1 MSNSLAEAHLHY
13 EKACAAGLRQGG
25 SPALLK
31 DALAAEEIRIPTE
44 APLGVLQVPLEQIA
58 GICEESRQ
66 SSFSSDFLPV
76 LKSNTEFA
84 SKWIELCRAHM
95 EEGINTPVKAY
106 EFLNRYYILEGNKRV
121 SVLKYFGAD
130 SIAADVI
137 RIVPPV
143 STRETVRVN
152 YEYID
157 FFYRS
162 GINYMYFKRTGSFSR
177 LLRLIGKPFYERW
190 TEDER
195 KDFSSVYT
203 RFREEFDRRFGKHLY
218 TDACQAF
225 LRFLTLFNYDSL
237 INASMAEYRDM
248 MEKAAPDLENQL
260 TGHEAAL
267 LLDPTAEKSNL
278 LQSLFPNLTPELRIG
293 FIYNKAPS
301 ASGWSYGHDTGRQHL
316 QDTFAGKVTT
326 LTYPDAD
333 IDNISS
339 VLDRAIGDGC
349 GLIFS
354 TSQIFLMESV
364 RKAIHHPE
372 VHILNCALNKPQKA
386 VRTYYA
392 RMYEVR
398 FLMGA
403 IAASISKNRKIGFV
417 ADYPIY
423 GTIAGI
429 NAFALGAQMI
439 DPEVKVYLTWSK
451 IDGIDLEAFLWE
463 NELSVICGRDTLV
476 GSKQDGRY
484 GLYRIQ
490 DGQIWNLAMPVWNWA
505 VFYEKIVRSV
515 LNGTWNTDES
525 KEDGGICYYWGLSSE
540 LVNIIYSRKLPVG
553 TLKLVRA
560 LREGIIQG
568 TIHPFAGPLTAQ
580 GGKLI
585 KGTYEVLD
593 PAEIITMNWLA
604 ENIEGSIPES
614 SELITEARILTDFQG
629 IHTGENIL

>member
-31 DALAAEEIRIPTE
+31 DALAAENISIRTE
-44 APLGVLQVPLEQIA
+44 APLGVLQVPLEQI
-58 GICEESRQ
+58 GGMCEEGRQ
-66 SSFSSDFLPV
+66 NSFSSGYLPV

-106 EFLNRYYILEGNKRV
+106 EFMNRYYIQEGNKRV

-130 SIAADVI
+130 SVAADVI
-137 RIVPPV
+137 RIIPPV
-143 STRETVRVN
+143 SAREEIRIN

-157 FFYRS
+157 FFHLT
-162 GINYMYFKRTGSFSR
+162 GINYMYFRRPGSFSR
-177 LLRLIGKPFYERW
+177 LLRLIGKPFYARW
-190 TEDER
+190 TEDDR

-203 RFREEFDRRFGKHLY
+203 RFREEFDRRLGKRDY

-225 LRFLTLFNYDSL
+225 LRFLTLFDYSGLRD
-237 INASMAEYRDM
+237 ASMADFRQM
-248 MEKAAPDLENQL
+248 MEKAEPDLQNEITESGAELQ
-260 TGHEAAL
+260 
-267 LLDPTAEKSNL
+267 LDPAAEKGNF
-278 LQSLFPNLTPELRIG
+278 LQSLFPGLTPELKVG
-293 FIYNKAPS
+293 FLYNKTPS
-301 ASGWSYGHDTGRQHL
+301 ASGWAYGHETARKHL
-316 QDTFAGKVTT
+316 QDTFSGKIST

-333 IDNISS
+333 VDNVSS

-349 GLIFS
+349 NLIFA
-354 TSQIFLMESV
+354 TSPVFLMESV
-364 RKAIHHPE
+364 RKAVLHPE
-372 VHILNCALNKPQKA
+372 VRILNCALNKPQKA

-439 DPEVKVYLTWSK
+439 DPKVKVYLTWSK
-451 IDGIDLEAFLWE
+451 IDGIDLDAFLWN

-484 GLYRIQ
+484 GLYRIEN
-490 DGQIWNLAMPVWNWA
+490 GQIWNLAMPVWNWA
-505 VFYEKIVRSV
+505 VFYEKIVRQI
-515 LNGTWNTDES
+515 LNGNWKSEES
-525 KEDGGICYYWGLSSE
+525 KDNGGICYYWGLSSDI
-540 LVNIIYSRKLPVG
+540 VNIIYSRRLPSG
-553 TLKLVRA
+553 TLKLVRT
-560 LREGIIQG
+560 LRESIIHG
-568 TIHPFAGPLTAQ
+568 TLSPFAGPLTAQ
-580 GGKLI
+580 DGRLI
-585 KGTYEVLD
+585 RGTYDELE
-593 PAEIITMNWLA
+593 PGEIINMNWLA
-604 ENIEGSIPES
+604 DNIDGSIPES

-629 IHTGENIL
+629 INTGENIL